1 MAQGP
6 KHSRDSLLLWRRED
20 FLLIL
25 FFKNAF
31 AVALTGNSYYKWT
44 AEIENIAAAAAA
56 NKGESAFKDTCNIL
70 RSGAPLPPGALI
82 TPAAALTL
90 L

>member
-1 MAQGP
+1 M
-6 KHSRDSLLLWRRED
+6 LWRREN

-31 AVALTGNSYYKWT
+31 AVALTGNSYCKWT
-44 AEIENIAAAAAA
+44 AEIEIIAAAAAA

-70 RSGAPLPPGALI
+70 QNSLPSGALI
-82 TPAAALTL
+82 TPAAALTQL
-90 L
+90 

>member
-25 FFKNAF
+25 FLKNAF
-31 AVALTGNSYYKWT
+31 AVAQTGNSSCKWT

-56 NKGESAFKDTCNIL
+56 NKGESAFKDMCNIL
-70 RSGAPLPPGALI
+70 RSLLPPGALI